1 LSHRY
6 LIVAFAV
13 IVAIVL
19 SVAWVAEFEY
29 NRMIKVTV
37 SGQASSA
44 SLYLGA
50 TSLIGIHFID
60 TQTGTNT
67 SYAFNFPLPTTQNS
81 LGNYTVTLINHHTY
95 NVTISYYGDY
105 PLVSNFTDQHSD
117 YYGNFTV
124 DAPAGQT
131 QVTKN
136 FG

>member
-29 NRMIKVTV
+29 NQMTKVTV

-67 SYAFNFPLPTTQNS
+67 SYSFNFPAPPTLNPF
-81 LGNYTVTLINHHTY
+81 GNYTVTLTNHHTY
-95 NVTISYYGDY
+95 NVTISYYGGY
-105 PLVSNFTDQHSD
+105 PTLNNFKDQFSD
-117 YYGNFTV
+117 YIGNFTV
-124 DAPAGQT
+124 DASAGQT

-136 FG
+136 F